1 MRYYDEDLDWSEHFC
16 HSLPT
21 FLIYQPETLSMSRPH
36 TSVQRPAASVRWRS
50 AHSGGQHVHRRH
62 YSDET
67 GRVPVLCV
75 PCVAGADRT
84 EQSRAEQG
92 RAFKSINL
100 LSDSALAY
108 LCQQRI
114 RQYIHYFCIIHE
126 LLIEPFQQ
134 ANYISF
140 PIAAAVAPAI
150 RLFHNSREYDIVTY
164 ELQSSWW
171 QPLSD
176 YLHAHTADLVTEVEE
191 HGTDTALR

>member
-1 MRYYDEDLDWSEHFC
+1 MHIAGDNMYTGATTVMRPDG
-16 HSLPT
+16 
-21 FLIYQPETLSMSRPH
+21 YQSSAYLALQ
-36 TSVQRPAASVRWRS
+36 VQ
-50 AHSGGQHVHRRH
+50 
-62 YSDET
+62 
-67 GRVPVLCV
+67 
-75 PCVAGADRT
+75 T
-84 EQSRAEQG
+84 EQNRAGQG

-191 HGTDTALR
+191 HETDTALR